1 MQPNI
6 KKKKKN
12 DSVDTITSLTNSND
26 LQLSLVFLLYH
37 LTFRKLKAY
46 LSDLQLMSHLCKT
59 TY

>member
-1 MQPNI
+1 MT
-6 KKKKKN
+6 
-12 DSVDTITSLTNSND
+12 VDTITSLTNSND

-37 LTFRKLKAY
+37 LTFHKLKAY